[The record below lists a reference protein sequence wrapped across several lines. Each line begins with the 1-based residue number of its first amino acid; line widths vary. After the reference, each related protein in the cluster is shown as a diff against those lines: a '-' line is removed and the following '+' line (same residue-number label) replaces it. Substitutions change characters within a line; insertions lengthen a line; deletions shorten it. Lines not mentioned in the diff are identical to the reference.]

1 MNHVLIT
8 GGSRGIG
15 RACALLAARDGAAV
29 TFTYA
34 GNRAAANA
42 VVAAVADRGGRA
54 KAVLADASKEA
65 DVIRAFD
72 AALAAFG
79 PVDGFVNNAGIGTPA
94 GKLADKSAADMAR
107 LFEVNVLGAYL
118 GAREAVRRMSR
129 ARGGPGGAIVNM
141 SSAAVRLGVPNEGVD
156 YAGSKAIMDT
166 LTIGL
171 AKEVAGEGIRVNA
184 VRPGLIETEFHA
196 LSMHR
201 GERLAEFTPGVPMG
215 RAGSAEEVAE
225 AVVWLLSDAASYV
238 TGAILDVT
246 GGR

>member
-1 MNHVLIT
+1 MKHVLVT

-15 RACALLAARDGAAV
+15 RACARLAAREGAAV
-29 TFTYA
+29 SFTYV
-34 GNRAAANA
+34 GNEKAAASL
-42 VVAAVADRGGRA
+42 VEEIAASGG
-54 KAVLADASKEA
+54 KALGIRADASREA

-72 AALAAFG
+72 EAQAAFG
-79 PVDGFVNNAGIGTPA
+79 PIDGFVNNAGIGSPA
-94 GKLADKSAADMAR
+94 SKLADKSAADMAR

-129 ARGGPGGAIVNM
+129 AKGGVGGAIVNM

-171 AKEVAGEGIRVNA
+171 AKEVAAEGIRVNA

-196 LSMHR
+196 LAMR
-201 GERLAEFTPGVPMG
+201 RPERLAEFTPGVPLG
-215 RAGSAEEVAE
+215 RTGTADEVAE

-238 TGAILDVT
+238 TSAILDVT

>member
-1 MNHVLIT
+1 MKHVLIT

-34 GNRAAANA
+34 GNRAAADA
-42 VVAAVADRGGRA
+42 VVAEIASQSGRA
-54 KAVLADASKEA
+54 IAILADASKEA

-72 AALAAFG
+72 ESQAAYGAI
-79 PVDGFVNNAGIGTPA
+79 DGFVNNAGIGTPA
-94 GKLADKSAADMAR
+94 SKLADKSAADMAR
-107 LFEVNVLGAYL
+107 LFEVNVLGAFL

-129 ARGGPGGAIVNM
+129 ARGGAGGSIVNM
-141 SSAAVRLGVPNEGVD
+141 SSAGVRLGVPNEGVD
-156 YAGSKAIMDT
+156 YAGSKAVMDT

-196 LSMHR
+196 LSMGR

-215 RAGSAEEVAE
+215 RTGSAEEVAE